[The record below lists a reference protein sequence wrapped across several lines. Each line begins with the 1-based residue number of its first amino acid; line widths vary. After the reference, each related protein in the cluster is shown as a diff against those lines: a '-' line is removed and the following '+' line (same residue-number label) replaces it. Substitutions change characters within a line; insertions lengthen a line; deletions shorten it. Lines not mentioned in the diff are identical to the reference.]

1 MLSHA
6 LLCDAMRILFFGTY
20 DVTAH
25 PRVGVLA
32 EGLRAHGYE
41 VTECNAPLGLDTA
54 SRVAILAQPWR
65 LPVLVGRL
73 ASCWLRLAR
82 TARRGPRPDVV
93 VVGYLGHFDVRLARL
108 LFRKRTTIVLDHLIG
123 ASDTAKDRN
132 LSGGGLKPKL
142 LRAIDA
148 GALKSADIVVVDTD
162 EHLAALPDEHRGRG
176 VVVPV
181 GAPDDWFAAAPADAV
196 AGPESD
202 SQAGSVTPGSVT
214 PGADEPST
222 KEPSTKEPSTKEPS
236 PSEPGTV
243 APGTDMPDAT
253 VRNVAAA
260 TDGAVAETAP
270 LRVAFFGLYTPL
282 QGAPVIGEALAKL
295 GGAAVRATMI
305 GHGQEFDA
313 TRAAAE
319 GGCPTEWIEWVDS
332 AELPGLI
339 AAHDVSLGIFG
350 TGQKALRVV
359 PNKVFQG
366 AAAGCAVVT
375 SDTAPQRRA
384 LGDGAVY
391 VPPGDAAALAEA
403 LTRLA
408 GDRAELAAAR
418 RRSHDA
424 VFERF
429 SCSAVVEPLVERL
442 GAGPAARAAGVGS

>member
-1 MLSHA
+1 
-6 LLCDAMRILFFGTY
+6 MRILFFGTY

-32 EGLRAHGYE
+32 EGLRAHGHE
-41 VTECNAPLGLDTA
+41 VAECNAPLGLDTA

-65 LPVLVGRL
+65 LPILAGRL
-73 ASCWLRLAR
+73 ASCWLRLVR
-82 TARRGPRPDVV
+82 TARRAPRPDAV
-93 VVGYLGHFDVRLARL
+93 VVGYMGHFDVRLARL
-108 LFRKRTTIVLDHLIG
+108 VFRKRTTIVLDHLIG

-142 LRAIDA
+142 LHAIDA
-148 GALKSADIVVVDTD
+148 GALKSADVIVVDTD

-181 GAPDDWFAAAPADAV
+181 GAPDDWFAAAPAEFQAARYEDAADSAGT
-196 AGPESD
+196 AGP
-202 SQAGSVTPGSVT
+202 AA
-214 PGADEPST
+214 GADE
-222 KEPSTKEPSTKEPS
+222 
-236 PSEPGTV
+236 
-243 APGTDMPDAT
+243 
-253 VRNVAAA
+253 
-260 TDGAVAETAP
+260 P

-295 GGAAVRATMI
+295 GGAPVRATMI
-305 GHGQEFDA
+305 GRGQEFDA

-339 AAHDVSLGIFG
+339 AEHDVCLGIFG
-350 TGQKALRVV
+350 TGPKALRVV

-391 VPPGDAAALAEA
+391 VPPGDPAALADA

-408 GDRAELAAAR
+408 GDRAGLAAAR
-418 RRSHDA
+418 RRSHAA
-424 VFERF
+424 VRERF
-429 SCSAVVEPLVERL
+429 GCAAVVQPLVGRL
-442 GAGPAARAAGVGS
+442 AARPGPGSAAAGS